1 METTSQTIA
10 DGPHEPSRQE
20 IAVVGQP
27 KLPVE
32 QVLGAIIAAAS
43 DERVDVSKMRELLGL
58 QKELMAMQAEQ
69 QFIEAFQRL
78 SGELPR
84 ITKSGAVE
92 YKEKIA
98 FKFATW
104 PAIDAVI
111 RPLLQREGFTLS
123 FDSTPRTG
131 DGGGLIVTGR
141 LSHVGGHSRTASI
154 PVPLDTSGGKNSI
167 QGYGSAMSY
176 GKRYTTTSLLNII
189 TENEDDD
196 GNRGGM
202 KFITEAEES
211 ELFDLLKATNTE
223 PSRFL
228 DMMVSGI
235 HELNEIESKDFV
247 RLRNALLA
255 KRQKLQQEK
264 GA

>member
-1 METTSQTIA
+1 MTTLDEQTEQGKA
-10 DGPHEPSRQE
+10 L
-20 IAVVGQP
+20 AVQQAP
-27 KLPVE
+27 ALPVA
-32 QVLGAIIAAAS
+32 QVLAAIITAAS

-69 QFIEAFQRL
+69 LFTEAFQRL

-202 KFITEAEES
+202 RFITEEQEKI
-211 ELFDLLKATNTE
+211 LFGLLRETNTE
-223 PSRFL
+223 PTRFL
-228 DMMVSGI
+228 NMMVGDDI
-235 HELNEIESKDFV
+235 HELNEIEEKDFA

-255 KRQKLQQEK
+255 KQKQQQSK